1 MEIPELTI
9 NSFFRN
15 AVIDDFARDYLF
27 RITRIS
33 FDDGELLDETDLL
46 FAKTGK
52 LPARQLVNHQVKYAG
67 QTFNVPGSVEFPG
80 SESYAMDF
88 YCPETSSIRERLM
101 NESVRTFNNFYGIA
115 GSGQGGGSIASDNST
130 IELIQFNK
138 NLDALYRYELVGCSI
153 REVGE
158 VAYNIAEG
166 NGAVMSFNVGVAYHF
181 FRRYAVGPNLV
192 VPTNEL

>member
-15 AVIDDFARDYLF
+15 AVIEDFSRDYLF
-27 RITRIS
+27 RILRIS
-33 FDDGELLDETDLL
+33 FDNGELLDDTDLL

-52 LPARQLVNHQVKYAG
+52 LPARQIVNHQVKYAG

-80 SESYAMDF
+80 SEGYTMDF

-115 GSGQGGGSIASDNST
+115 GSGAGGGSIASADST

-138 NLDALYRYELVGCSI
+138 NLDALYKYELVGCSI

-166 NGAVMSFNVGVAYHF
+166 NGAVMSFNVSIAYHF
-181 FRRYAVGPNLV
+181 FRRYALGANLV
-192 VPTNEL
+192 APTNEL

>member
-1 MEIPELTI
+1 MEIPDLTI

-15 AVIDDFARDYLF
+15 AVIDEFSRDYLF

-33 FDDGELLDETDLL
+33 FDDGEMLDHTDLL

-52 LPARQLVNHQVKYAG
+52 LPARTIVNHQVKYAG

-80 SESYAMDF
+80 SESYQMDF

-192 VPTNEL
+192 QPFGEL